1 MYWGIPPEINA
12 FRLTR
17 MGAGPTAHIPQI
29 TAYTAAA
36 VTHFEQGMQQ
46 QVTAAAT
53 APVFQ
58 GSGGTGM
65 LDSATPMAAWQQTAG
80 MHAESAAATIQT
92 GLAAYAAAVSATIP
106 HEVVVANRVREATL
120 EATNFMGFNTPAIAE
135 ANAEYGEYWGQNA
148 GAMVGYMGAMA
159 PVVSALS
166 VPLPTLP
173 DMSNPAGPA
182 LGLTGLISD
191 GVSAGVGVGVQA
203 LSTGMSAGSGAVSAG
218 TGIATGVSSGVFNGT
233 GAGVQAAGSSTGSG
247 QAPVSQPAPTG
258 TTAGQGVP
266 ATTGTTQG
274 LTSNSPQ
281 AKPPL
286 LQGGQSGQPPAE
298 QPGQSLLSQLTQAP
312 TEMMSSLSSPLE
324 SMGQLPQSA
333 AGQLS
338 GLMGPLSA
346 LTGGM
351 AGGLGGPPAGGPPG
365 LSAASAPWSGL
376 SGANGGFAGGGST
389 VAAALTKPS
398 AGGLGGPVGVPGGW
412 WANVPDAADAGEQPA
427 AGLRSGATAARGAMA
442 PGMYGPMASTARS
455 QRGNEYAAV
464 GEQDKT
470 ITLPASAHAAPVLTS
485 EGVVHVGQ
493 GG

>member
-17 MGAGPTAHIPQI
+17 MGAGPTAHVPQI

-36 VTHFEQGMQQ
+36 ATHFEQGMQQ
-46 QVTAAAT
+46 SVTAIAT

-58 GSGGTGM
+58 GSGGMGM

-80 MHAESAAATIQT
+80 LHAETAAATIQT
-92 GLAAYAAAVSATIP
+92 GLTAYSAAVSATIP

-120 EATNFMGFNTPAIAE
+120 ESTNLMGINTPAIAE
-135 ANAEYGEYWGQNA
+135 ANAEYGEYWSQNA
-148 GAMVGYMGAMA
+148 GAMVGYLGAMA
-159 PVVSALS
+159 PVVSALT

-173 DMSNPAGPA
+173 DMSNPLGATAGLA
-182 LGLTGLISD
+182 GLVGD
-191 GVSAGVGVGVQA
+191 GVGAGVQA
-203 LSTGMSAGSGAVSAG
+203 LGSGISAGGGVVSAGSGISTGVA
-218 TGIATGVSSGVFNGT
+218 TGISSGVFNGT
-233 GAGVQAAGSSTGSG
+233 GAGVQAAGSPTGG
-247 QAPVSQPAPTG
+247 QTPAPQPATTG

-266 ATTGTTQG
+266 ATTGTGQG
-274 LTSNSPQ
+274 VTSNAPQ
-281 AKPPL
+281 GKAPPL
-286 LQGGQSGQPPAE
+286 QAGQGGQPPLE
-298 QPGQSLLSQLTQAP
+298 ESGQSLLGQLTQAP

-324 SMGQLPQSA
+324 SLGQLPSSA
-333 AGQLS
+333 SGQLS

-351 AGGLGGPPAGGPPG
+351 SGGLGGPPAGGAPG
-365 LSAASAPWSGL
+365 FSAASAPWSGL
-376 SGANGGFAGGGST
+376 SGANGGFAGGASA

-412 WANVPDAADAGEQPA
+412 WADVADGAETDEQPA
-427 AGLRSGATAARGAMA
+427 AGLRSGAAAGRGAMA
-442 PGMYGPMASTARS
+442 PGMYGPMAATGRS
-455 QRGNEYAAV
+455 GRGSEYADV
-464 GEQDKT
+464 SEQDKT

>member
-17 MGAGPTAHIPQI
+17 MGAGPTAHVPQI
-29 TAYTAAA
+29 TAYTADAA
-36 VTHFEQGMQQ
+36 THFEQGMQQ
-46 QVTAAAT
+46 SVTATAT

-58 GSGGTGM
+58 GSGGMGM
-65 LDSATPMAAWQQTAG
+65 LESATPMAVWQQTAG
-80 MHAESAAATIQT
+80 LHAESAAASIQT
-92 GLAAYAAAVSATIP
+92 GLTAYSAAVSATIP

-120 EATNFMGFNTPAIAE
+120 EATNFMGINTPAIAE
-135 ANAEYGEYWGQNA
+135 ANAEYGEYWSQNA
-148 GAMVGYMGAMA
+148 GAMVGYLGAMA
-159 PVVSALS
+159 PVVSALT

-173 DMSNPAGPA
+173 DMSSPLGATAGLA
-182 LGLTGLISD
+182 GLVGD
-191 GVSAGVGVGVQA
+191 GVGAGVQA
-203 LSTGMSAGSGAVSAG
+203 LGSGLTAGGGVVSAGSGIG
-218 TGIATGVSSGVFNGT
+218 TGVATGVSSGVFNGT
-233 GAGVQAAGSSTGSG
+233 GAGVQAAGSSTGGSSP
-247 QAPVSQPAPTG
+247 APQPATTG

-266 ATTGTTQG
+266 ATTGTGQG
-274 LTSNSPQ
+274 ITSNAPQ
-281 AKPPL
+281 GKAPPL
-286 LQGGQSGQPPAE
+286 QAGQGGQPPLDE
-298 QPGQSLLSQLTQAP
+298 SGQSLLGQLTQAP

-324 SMGQLPQSA
+324 SVGQLPSSA

-338 GLMGPLSA
+338 ALMGPLSA

-351 AGGLGGPPAGGPPG
+351 AGGLGGPPGGGAPG

-376 SGANGGFAGGGST
+376 SGANGGFAGGGSA

-412 WANVPDAADAGEQPA
+412 WANVPDGAEAGDQPA
-427 AGLRSGATAARGAMA
+427 AGLRSSAAGGRGAMA
-442 PGMYGPMASTARS
+442 PGMYGPMAASTRS
-455 QRGNEYAAV
+455 GHGAEYAAV
-464 GEQDKT
+464 GEQEKT

>member
-17 MGAGPTAHIPQI
+17 MGAGPMAHVPQI
-29 TAYTAAA
+29 VAYTSAA
-36 VTHFEQGMQQ
+36 VTHFQQGVQQ
-46 QVTAAAT
+46 QVTATVT

-58 GSGGTGM
+58 GAGGTGM
-65 LDSATPMAAWQQTAG
+65 LDSAAPMAAWQQIAG
-80 MHAESAAATIQT
+80 THAETAAATIQT
-92 GLAAYAAAVSATIP
+92 GLTAYATAVSATIP

-120 EATNFMGFNTPAIAE
+120 ESTNVMGINTPAIAE
-135 ANAEYGEYWGQNA
+135 ANAEYVEYWGQNA
-148 GAMVGYMGAMA
+148 GAMVGYLGAMA
-159 PVVSALS
+159 PVVSALT

-182 LGLTGLISD
+182 VGLTGLITE
-191 GVSAGVGVGVQA
+191 GVGAGVQA
-203 LSTGMSAGSGAVSAG
+203 VGMGMSTGSGVVSAGSGLT
-218 TGIATGVSSGVFNGT
+218 TGIATGVSSGVYNGT
-233 GAGVQAAGSSTGSG
+233 GSGVQAAGSNTGSG
-247 QAPVSQPAPTG
+247 QASAPQPAPTG
-258 TTAGQGVP
+258 TPAGQGVP
-266 ATTGTTQG
+266 STSSTT
-274 LTSNSPQ
+274 LSAPNNAPQ
-281 AKPPL
+281 TKPPL
-286 LQGGQSGQPPAE
+286 LQGGQGGQPPAQ
-298 QPGQSLLSQLTQAP
+298 QPGESLLNQFTQAP
-312 TEMMSSLSSPLE
+312 TEMLSSLSSPLE
-324 SMGQLPQSA
+324 SVGQLPESA
-333 AGQLS
+333 VGQLS

-351 AGGLGGPPAGGPPG
+351 SGGLGGPPAGGPPG

-389 VAAALTKPS
+389 VTAALTKPS

-412 WANVPDAADAGEQPA
+412 WANVGDGDIDEQPA
-427 AGLRSGATAARGAMA
+427 AGLRSGATTARGAMA

-455 QRGNEYAAV
+455 QRGSEYAAV